1 MRWLILCVFLTSCSL
16 FVEPPSNEGGFL
28 QEMEHF
34 FPGSNRE
41 LNLDTGKDV
50 CFKLQHGKTRDEI
63 IMEKFDNGLAIHN
76 ASLVTQLSIEY
87 LCPEELGKK

>member
-1 MRWLILCVFLTSCSL
+1 MRWLILCVFLTSCSI
-16 FVEPPSNEGGFL
+16 FAEPPSNEGGFL
-28 QEMEHF
+28 QEMEQH

-50 CFKLQHGKTRDEI
+50 CVKLQQGKTRDEI
-63 IMEKFDNGLAIHN
+63 IMEKFDNGLEIEN

-87 LCPEELGKK
+87 LCPVYKQ